1 VVVSERFIVIS
12 GGYHPFSSPPDSN
25 VAQDTTTTSS
35 GGKTFFDDEYVLD
48 TSTWSWHARRLPRIS
63 RFPISLCNL
72 AHLYDDTDSSEFD
85 GCVFRAAVKVPRSLL
100 PHNIRDSSLDSEET
114 APSPDIS
121 DAVIFYGGL
130 ATNESKSRTF
140 TSQLLDPVVLNT
152 M

>member
-1 VVVSERFIVIS
+1 MNNTDVFNILEELVHDYRKEYNHLKEVVRLQQYIV
-12 GGYHPFSSPPDSN
+12 N
-25 VAQDTTTTSS
+25 
-35 GGKTFFDDEYVLD
+35 KMFFDDEYVLD

-72 AHLYDDTDSSEFD
+72 AHLYDDTGSSEFD

-121 DAVIFYGGL
+121 DAVLFYGGL
-130 ATNESKSRTF
+130 ATNESKSKTF
-140 TSQLLDPVVLNT
+140 TFQFLDPVVLNT